1 MRKIPLCVS
10 PVLFALALVGACAAT
25 QTPATSAAAPPS
37 KKAPA
42 GPLAEAVEVVKPWE
56 ELSQREKGKYMK
68 LVVLPRMAALL
79 KSIDGEEFAE
89 VKCATCHGAD
99 AKEVG
104 FEMPNGLHPLPADET
119 LMEAARKADPDL
131 AEAMVEKVV
140 PEMARLLGKPP
151 YDPAT
156 GTGFG
161 CFGCHEKETS
171 AAKPPAG
178 E

>member
-1 MRKIPLCVS
+1 MIWS
-10 PVLFALALVGACAAT
+10 PVLLTFALVGACAAS
-25 QTPATSAAAPPS
+25 QIPSASSAAETPP

-42 GPLAEAVEVVKPWE
+42 GPLAEAVEVVKPWKD
-56 ELSQREKGKYMK
+56 LTKKEKAAYMK
-68 LVVLPRMAALL
+68 AVVLPRMAALL

-131 AEAMVEKVV
+131 AEAMAKKVV
-140 PEMARLLGKPP
+140 PEMARLLGQPP

-156 GTGFG
+156 GQGLG
-161 CFGCHEKETS
+161 CFACHEKETS
-171 AAKPPAG
+171 RGTAPEG